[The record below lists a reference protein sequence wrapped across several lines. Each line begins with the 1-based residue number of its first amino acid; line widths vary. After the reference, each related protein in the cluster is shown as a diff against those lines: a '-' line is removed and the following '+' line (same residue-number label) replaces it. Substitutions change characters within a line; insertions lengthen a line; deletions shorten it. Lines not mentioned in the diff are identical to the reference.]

1 MAEKVVKKAVKAK
14 VEKIEK
20 TEKVEITEQAFKK
33 VEVNISFEDPR
44 IKKFVNYLMMHG
56 KKTVAQKIF
65 ADTMKEIQLNGHP
78 NPQAVLETALE
89 NAAPDIMVKSKRI

>member
-1 MAEKVVKKAVKAK
+1 MAEKAEKKPVKAK
-14 VEKIEK
+14 VEKVAK
-20 TEKVEITEQAFKK
+20 TEMVETTGKSLKQ
-33 VEVNISFEDPR
+33 VEVNISFDDPK

>member
-1 MAEKVVKKAVKAK
+1 MAEKAEKKTPKAK
-14 VEKIEK
+14 VEKV
-20 TEKVEITEQAFKK
+20 EKVEKAEGTEKSSKK
-33 VEVNISFEDPR
+33 VDVNISFDDPR

>member
-1 MAEKVVKKAVKAK
+1 MAEKKAPKAK
-14 VEKIEK
+14 VEKVEKTETVEK
-20 TEKVEITEQAFKK
+20 TEKSSKK
-33 VEVNISFEDPR
+33 VDVNISFDDPK

-65 ADTMKEIQLNGHP
+65 TDTMKEIQLNGHP

>member
-1 MAEKVVKKAVKAK
+1 
-14 VEKIEK
+14 
-20 TEKVEITEQAFKK
+20 
-33 VEVNISFEDPR
+33 
-44 IKKFVNYLMMHG
+44 MMHG

>member
-1 MAEKVVKKAVKAK
+1 MAEKAEKKPVKAK
-14 VEKIEK
+14 VEKVEK
-20 TEKVEITEQAFKK
+20 TEKVEISASALKKAEVTIAFNDPK
-33 VEVNISFEDPR
+33 IS
-44 IKKFVNYLMMHG
+44 KFVNYLMMHG

-65 ADTMKEIQLNGHP
+65 TDTMKEIQLNGHP